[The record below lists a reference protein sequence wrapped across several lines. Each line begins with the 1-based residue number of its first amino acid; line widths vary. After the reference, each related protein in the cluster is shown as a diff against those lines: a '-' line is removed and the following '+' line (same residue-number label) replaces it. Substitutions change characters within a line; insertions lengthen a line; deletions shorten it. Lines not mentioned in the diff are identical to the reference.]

1 MAGDRSGND
10 NLGVHVVALDLGDL
24 KTDLAVIDQDRVARV
39 AIARQALEGGGGD
52 VLVALDVISGDDEFL
67 AELQLNLVF
76 AIGVLLEPTAANL
89 RALQINE
96 RGNVATSGF
105 AGLAHVVVDLEVILG
120 GAVGAVQT
128 SDVHTCFDKAGDAFQ
143 GLGSGTDGIY
153 DLGFTHEC
161 LLFLLI
167 LILDL
172 TTLFPMA

>member
-1 MAGDRSGND
+1 M
-10 NLGVHVVALDLGDL
+10 
-24 KTDLAVIDQDRVARV
+24 
-39 AIARQALEGGGGD
+39 
-52 VLVALDVISGDDEFL
+52 LVALDVISGDDEFL

-96 RGNVATSGF
+96 RGNVAASGL
-105 AGLAHVVVDLEVILG
+105 GGGTEVVVDLEVVFRS
-120 GAVGAVQT
+120 AVGAVQT

-161 LLFLLI
+161 LPI
-167 LILDL
+167 LVQFGSRRDCPICRN
-172 TTLFPMA
+172 PVY